1 MAWRDPDN
9 DVTQLLDE
17 GVSGG
22 DLVIQVEVDDDRGVA
37 GSIIDSKVNPLY
49 GVPKVE
55 VEQVSL
61 PIEEW
66 LVV

>member
-22 DLVIQVEVDDDRGVA
+22 DLVIQVEVDSYQGVA
-37 GSIIDSKVNPLY
+37 GGIPDPKVNTAY
-49 GVPKVE
+49 KVPKNELESSVA
-55 VEQVSL
+55 SN
-61 PIEEW
+61 
-66 LVV
+66 